1 MNNADLFWD
10 RFEAIAWVINE
21 SSACVDYIDTFAPYD
36 LELMSEYDMYL
47 GEPGKYKDEVIV
59 LSRWYKEH
67 QDKEDSVGVYDFFK
81 LAFNQQLLDK
91 ALNVGSDEAI
101 ADFLKHAYAKSNVKT
116 TDHDLSIDIEVI
128 HDIMNEKQQEGL
140 KDGNH

>member
-59 LSRWYKEH
+59 LSRWYK
-67 QDKEDSVGVYDFFK
+67 
-81 LAFNQQLLDK
+81 
-91 ALNVGSDEAI
+91 
-101 ADFLKHAYAKSNVKT
+101 
-116 TDHDLSIDIEVI
+116 
-128 HDIMNEKQQEGL
+128 
-140 KDGNH
+140 